1 MALPPSSAEPKLLRS
16 CAALPGYRRLH
27 VSRSG
32 LLRKGLAIKTN
43 DAIEAIC
50 IGLHT
55 LMRPSAES
63 KLAAHTLA
71 VRSLS
76 TIKF

>member
-1 MALPPSSAEPKLLRS
+1 MPDFSIHPPT
-16 CAALPGYRRLH
+16 
-27 VSRSG
+27 V
-32 LLRKGLAIKTN
+32 KTN

-50 IGLHT
+50 IGLHA
-55 LMRPSAES
+55 LMRPSAKS

-76 TIKF
+76 AIKF